1 MGPRL
6 LTFAIMAALALFT
19 VAGTSL
25 GDVSRDDRHV
35 VLSKDEDANDVLV
48 TDDDDGDDDSRSR
61 GFTSGVDSNDGT
73 NSRVTSVTGG
83 DDRSRGDLTRDMT
96 KDGPGTST
104 RDRSRHQTNDRSRHD
119 TR

>member
-1 MGPRL
+1 MGPRF
-6 LTFAIMAALALFT
+6 LTFAIVATLALFT

-25 GDVSRDDRHV
+25 ADGGRDDRQV

-48 TDDDDGDDDSRSR
+48 TDDDGDDDDSRSR

-73 NSRVTSVTGG
+73 NSRVTSVTRG
-83 DDRSRGDLTRDMT
+83 DDRSRGDLTRDLT
-96 KDGPGTST
+96 KDGPGGPT
-104 RDRSRHQTNDRSRHD
+104 RDRSRHQTNDGSRHD